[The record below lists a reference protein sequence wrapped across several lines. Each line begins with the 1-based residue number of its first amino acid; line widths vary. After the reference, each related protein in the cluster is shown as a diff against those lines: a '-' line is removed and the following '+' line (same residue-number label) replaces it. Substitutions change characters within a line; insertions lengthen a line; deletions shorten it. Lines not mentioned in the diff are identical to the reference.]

1 MNQLS
6 SFAAFALAPP
16 DESRRRLV
24 EAERTVI
31 AEAQRLVLSSGR
43 EIVAHCAAV
52 AGVEAGR
59 FADRCCDTVLWSRS
73 SPETWPLSRL
83 LGLLER
89 QPPEV
94 AINGPREAWV
104 RVRRAGGSRG
114 TSLV

>member
-1 MNQLS
+1 M
-6 SFAAFALAPP
+6 
-16 DESRRRLV
+16 
-24 EAERTVI
+24 
-31 AEAQRLVLSSGR
+31 LSSGR

-59 FADRCCDTVLWSRS
+59 FADRCCDTILWSRS
-73 SPETWPLSRL
+73 APETWPLPRL

-89 QPPEV
+89 QPSTV
-94 AINGPREAWV
+94 AIRMV